1 MKTKNKLEKHI
12 SFDSMDQIT
21 KAIPEK
27 FKGSEKLK
35 SIIDDHVKH
44 FKKDKWPISTDHIL
58 SGMFVDLTGV
68 DPLVYFVK
76 MLAKKGIHLG
86 IGSKDLVGGVFYLD
100 KKKPKAKK
108 KMAKRKK
115 K

>member
-1 MKTKNKLEKHI
+1 MKDKIEKHI
-12 SFDSMDQIT
+12 SFEVMNQIS

-27 FKGSEKLK
+27 FEGSEKLK
-35 SIIDDHVKH
+35 TLINDHVKH

-58 SGMFVDLTGV
+58 SDMFVDLTGV

-76 MLAKKGIHLG
+76 MLAKKGIYLG

-108 KMAKRKK
+108 KTAKRKRK
-115 K
+115 